1 MAHEQPPEPGFVS
14 GESGIRRIISLCID
28 LRLIRL
34 IPGLGRLVTQTFIAA
49 LVSSVSSILIL
60 FFVSSFVSGMI
71 DGRSPESM
79 LPEIFGMASLLL
91 IRIVSEVAR
100 ERSAHVTAGVMKK
113 AVRTRMYEHLLK
125 LGPGYTDR
133 NDSGSIAATFV
144 DGTEQLEQYVAYYI
158 PYILLCMIVPVAL
171 FVGFVFYVN
180 LITALILLCFVPL
193 VPVMIMI
200 TNRGRSDNRRDVWRE
215 YKRLS
220 AFYSESIQGLPTL
233 KLFNQQ
239 TARAEEIRIK
249 AESLSETWVRRLRI
263 GLLVS
268 FVADMVP
275 YLGYGAALLYVC
287 ISLSQKTMSTSQV
300 MLVLLLGSVFYEH
313 VIHLSQ
319 YYHNSVNAKSTI
331 NAIIGLIEEEPLINE
346 VKKPIKIP
354 VPLVPSIRFFDVSF
368 SYEPGRPVLANCS
381 FAVNRGEMVAL
392 VGASGVGKSTVVD
405 LLFRYY
411 DPDNGKIEIS
421 GQPIQ
426 NIPLDFLR
434 QQLSLVS
441 QDTYLFYDTI
451 RNNLLFGCPDATEEE
466 IRKALEIARLDSF
479 ISSLPQGLD
488 TIAGERGLRL
498 SGGERQ
504 RIAIARAILKN
515 APLLILDE
523 PTASVD
529 AESERHIRV
538 ALKNILSGRTVLVIA
553 HRLSTIRDATR
564 ILVME
569 DGSIVESGTH
579 DELISANGK
588 YAALVRAQKLA
599 GGEAYSW
606 VNGDQA

>member
-1 MAHEQPPEPGFVS
+1 MAHEESPEPGYYS
-14 GESGIRRIISLCID
+14 GESGLRRIIFLCID

-34 IPGLGRLVTQTFIAA
+34 IPGLGRLVTRTFITA

-79 LPEIFGMASLLL
+79 LSEIFGMVALLL

-100 ERSAHVTAGVMKK
+100 ERSAHDTAGVMKK
-113 AVRTRMYEHLLK
+113 AVRTRIYEHLLK

-158 PYILLCMIVPVAL
+158 PYILLCMIVPTAL
-171 FVGFVFYVN
+171 FIGFVFYVN

-200 TNRGRSDNRRDVWRE
+200 TNRGRADNRRDVWRE

-220 AFYSESIQGLPTL
+220 AFYSESLQGLPTL

-249 AESLSETWVRRLRI
+249 AESLSETWVRRLRV

-268 FVADMVP
+268 LVADMVP
-275 YLGYGAALLYVC
+275 YLGYGTALLYVC

-300 MLVLLLGSVFYEH
+300 MLVLLLGPVFYEH

-331 NAIIGLIEEEPLINE
+331 NAIIGLIEEEPLITD
-346 VKKPIKIP
+346 VKKSVKITVPI
-354 VPLVPSIRFFDVSF
+354 VPSIRFFDVSF

-381 FAVNRGEMVAL
+381 FTVNSGEMVAL

-411 DPDNGKIEIS
+411 DPDTGKIEIS

-479 ISSLPQGLD
+479 VSSLPDGLE

-569 DGSIVESGTH
+569 NGSIVESGTH
-579 DELISANGK
+579 DELISSNGK
-588 YAALVRAQKLA
+588 YAALVRAQELA
-599 GGEAYSW
+599 GGEAYSR

>member
-14 GESGIRRIISLCID
+14 GETGIRRIISLCID

-34 IPGLGRLVTQTFIAA
+34 IPGLGGLVTRTFITA

-71 DGRSPESM
+71 DGKSPASM
-79 LPEIFGMASLLL
+79 LPEIFGMVLLLL

-100 ERSAHVTAGVMKK
+100 ERSAHATAGVMKK

-158 PYILLCMIVPVAL
+158 PYILLCMIFPAAL
-171 FVGFVFYVN
+171 FIGFVFYVN

-200 TNRGRSDNRRDVWRE
+200 TNRGRTHNRRDVWRE
-215 YKRLS
+215 YKGLS
-220 AFYSESIQGLPTL
+220 AFYSESLQGLPTL

-249 AESLSETWVRRLRI
+249 AERLSETWVRRLRI

-275 YLGYGAALLYVC
+275 YLGYGAALLYAC

-331 NAIIGLIEEEPLINE
+331 NAIIGIIEETPTITEPQNASQIS
-346 VKKPIKIP
+346 
-354 VPLVPSIRFFDVSF
+354 VPLVPSIRFSHVTF
-368 SYEPGRPVLANCS
+368 SYEPNRPVLSDCS
-381 FAVNRGEMVAL
+381 FTVNSGEMVAL

-411 DPDNGKIEIS
+411 NPDKGSIEVC
-421 GQPIQ
+421 GHNIQ
-426 NIPLDFLR
+426 DLPLEFLR

-466 IRKALEIARLDSF
+466 INKALKIARLDSF
-479 ISSLPQGLD
+479 IDSLPDGLE

-504 RIAIARAILKN
+504 RVAIARAILKN

-529 AESERHIRV
+529 AESERHIRI
-538 ALKNILSGRTVLVIA
+538 ALKHILSGRTVLVIA

-579 DELISANGK
+579 DELISADGK
-588 YAALVRAQKLA
+588 YAALVRAQELA
-599 GGEAYSW
+599 GGEAYSR